1 MISSMATN
9 SAPSSTHNPAEDR
22 KANISHKTE
31 CTGLRLMVTI
41 RPAATVTMAKA

>member
-1 MISSMATN
+1 MATN
-9 SAPSSTHNPAEDR
+9 SAPKSTKSPAEER
-22 KANISHKTE
+22 KAKISHKTE